1 MTEPNLAN
9 LLVEF
14 NQQLSGKIEAPRD
27 TGLLLIAH
35 VLHKPKT
42 WVMAYPEHQPTLQEV
57 QRITTLCDH
66 LLTGEPLPYVLG
78 SQEFFGL
85 QFQVTPQVL
94 IPRPETE
101 LLVEIAL
108 AWLHAH
114 PSQRLGADVGTGS
127 GCIAVA
133 LATQVPDLRL
143 VASDISQPSL
153 LIASLNAMANHVAP
167 QINLV
172 QADLLAPFACHFD
185 LIIANLPYIPS
196 AKLAVVNTFGFEP
209 NTALDGGSDGLRF
222 IARLLTQTITRIN
235 TPGLILLEIEATIGQ
250 AAIKL
255 VSKVFPR
262 GIVQLIPDLSGKD
275 RVVSIALQ

>member
-9 LLVEF
+9 LLVAL

-57 QRITTLCDH
+57 QRITTLSDR
-66 LLTGEPLPYVLG
+66 LLNGEPLPYVLG
-78 SQEFFGL
+78 SQEFFGF

-114 PSQRLGADVGTGS
+114 PSQRLAADVGTGS
-127 GCIAVA
+127 GCIAVV

-143 VASDISQPSL
+143 VASDVSQPAL
-153 LIASLNAMANHVAP
+153 LIARGNAIANHVAP

-172 QADLLAPFACHFD
+172 QADLLTPITCHFD
-185 LIIANLPYIPS
+185 LICANLPYVPS
-196 AKLAVVNTFGFEP
+196 VKLAEVNTLGFEP
-209 NTALDGGSDGLRF
+209 IAALEGGPNGLSF
-222 IARLLTQTITRIN
+222 IARLLTQAITHIK
-235 TPGLILLEIEATIGQ
+235 TPGLILFEIEATIGQ
-250 AAIKL
+250 AANNL
-255 VSKVFPR
+255 ANKVFPR
-262 GIVQLIPDLSGKD
+262 GIVQLLPDLSGKD